1 MKTIAEKTFAV
12 RFKVAGQIDSDE
24 LILKSPN
31 RREARKYCTEWAS
44 FISDVKIHTL
54 REVQ

>member
-1 MKTIAEKTFAV
+1 MEPIDKTFAV

-44 FISDVKIHTL
+44 FISDVKIHTF

>member
-1 MKTIAEKTFAV
+1 MELTEKTFAV

-31 RREARKYCTEWAS
+31 R
-44 FISDVKIHTL
+44 
-54 REVQ
+54 